1 MASVGGAGVRKNGE
15 RRCRRSTRVSGA
27 RVGDRRE
34 KFLAASDS
42 QPTGAERKFIS
53 DKAPAITARRT
64 KLRERNSRMLGAAQ
78 RMKKKAKAQA
88 NDNEIA
94 DLFIDRIDPSSR
106 HCLVSFLIVRL
117 ELSLMTD

>member
-1 MASVGGAGVRKNGE
+1 MASVDGARVRKNGE

-27 RVGDRRE
+27 GVGGRRP
-34 KFLAASDS
+34 KLCRS
-42 QPTGAERKFIS
+42 QPTGGERKFIS

-64 KLRERNSRMLGAAQ
+64 KLRERETLALLYMGAASTRNEESQ
-78 RMKKKAKAQA
+78 SQLEARA

-106 HCLVSFLIVRL
+106 HCLVS
-117 ELSLMTD
+117 

>member
-1 MASVGGAGVRKNGE
+1 MASVDGSRVRKNGE
-15 RRCRRSTRVSGA
+15 RRWGRSRRVNGA
-27 RVGDRRE
+27 GVGERRP
-34 KFLAASDS
+34 KQLAPSDS

-64 KLRERNSRMLGAAQ
+64 KPRDRNSLSLLLCCIWVQHSEWRRKL
-78 RMKKKAKAQA
+78 KAQA

-106 HCLVSFLIVRL
+106 HCLVS
-117 ELSLMTD
+117 